1 MDSSFLWYI
10 EITHSIL
17 YQKSNE
23 DFWYV
28 HNSCVNTVR
37 RTFHKYSLFM
47 QLKTLIFS
55 YGTLSTL
62 LILAVRSSSSTQVD
76 NREILII
83 NLRES

>member
-1 MDSSFLWYI
+1 MKYFLFI
-10 EITHSIL
+10 
-17 YQKSNE
+17 
-23 DFWYV
+23 
-28 HNSCVNTVR
+28 
-37 RTFHKYSLFM
+37 